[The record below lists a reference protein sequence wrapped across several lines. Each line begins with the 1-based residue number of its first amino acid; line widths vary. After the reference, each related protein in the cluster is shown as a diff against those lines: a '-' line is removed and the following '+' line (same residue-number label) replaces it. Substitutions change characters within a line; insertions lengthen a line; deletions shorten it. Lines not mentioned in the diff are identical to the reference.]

1 MNPQEAVEYIIET
14 LKKRGAEKVQC
25 SVMDS
30 EKKELNI
37 DAGEMSLF
45 RTTFNSS
52 VGFTIYKDNCKGST
66 SINKLDKD
74 SIDAAIDD
82 VIELANSSEPD
93 EAYDIA
99 DFQAPKSFSTGQ
111 TTANMN
117 SMYDRLSEFSDYTK
131 STYPKV
137 ILEQAIIDFTYRKG
151 IFANSNGVQF
161 GLEKG
166 MYSFSPMFT
175 SKDGV
180 NTSSFNYT
188 GFSAK
193 ELNKQLKDYG
203 SIDRLLKE
211 SEEQV
216 ISKQVPGKFNG
227 QIIVSPDCLDDFV
240 STVMDFVTDI
250 PLISGRSVYKDK
262 LNESIADSRFNMH
275 SKPRSNELESNYFI
289 TGDGYESQ
297 DCTLIENGILKTF
310 LLGIYGANKTGLS
323 RSVND
328 GGAHIV
334 DSGNV
339 AFDDLVKSM
348 KKGVILSRFSGGNP
362 SDNGDFS
369 GVAKNSY
376 YVENGEVQFPI
387 SETMISGNICS
398 MMNNIVDISKERID
412 FGDCIY
418 PWIQFD
424 GLIIS

>member
-1 MNPQEAVEYIIET
+1 MNPQDSAGYIIDS
-14 LKKRGAEKVQC
+14 LKKRGVEKVQC
-25 SVMDS
+25 TVMDI

-45 RTTFNSS
+45 RTIFNSS
-52 VGFTIYKDNCKGST
+52 VSFTIYKGNRKGST
-66 SINKLDKD
+66 SINKMDKN
-74 SIDAAIDD
+74 SIDMAIEN

-99 DFQAPKSFSTGQ
+99 DYQVPKSFSSGNKM
-111 TTANMN
+111 ADMN
-117 SMYDRLSEFSDYTK
+117 SMYDRLSEFSDYTQ

-151 IFANSNGVQF
+151 TFANSNGVNF
-161 GLEKG
+161 DLEKG
-166 MYSFSPMFT
+166 IYNFSPMFT
-175 SKDGV
+175 SKDGTD
-180 NTSSFNYT
+180 TSSFNYT

-193 ELNKQLKDYG
+193 DLNKSLKDYG

-216 ISKQVPGKFNG
+216 ISHQVPGKFKG
-227 QIIVSPDCLDDFV
+227 QIIVTPDCLDDFV

-262 LNESIADSRFNMH
+262 LNESIADSRFTMH
-275 SKPRSNELESNYFI
+275 SKPRSNDLDSNYFI
-289 TGDGYESQ
+289 TGDGYESK
-297 DCTLIENGILKTF
+297 DCTLIEQGMLKTF
-310 LLGIYGANKTGLS
+310 LLGIYGSNKTGLS

-328 GGAHIV
+328 GGAHIIEP
-334 DSGNV
+334 GNV
-339 AFDDLVKSM
+339 AFNDLVKST
-348 KKGVILSRFSGGNP
+348 KQGVILSRFSGGNP

-376 YVENGEVQFPI
+376 YIENGEIKFPI

-398 MMNNIVDISKERID
+398 MMNNIVDISKERIN

-424 GLIIS
+424 GLTIS

>member
-1 MNPQEAVEYIIET
+1 LNSQDTVEYIIET
-14 LKKRGAEKVQC
+14 LKKRGTDKVQC
-25 SVMDS
+25 TVMDS

-66 SINKLDKD
+66 SINKMDKE
-74 SIDAAIDD
+74 SIDSAIED

-99 DFQAPKSFSTGQ
+99 KYQVPKSFSTGQ
-111 TTANMN
+111 TTADMDK
-117 SMYDRLSEFSDYTK
+117 MYDRLSEFSDYTK
-131 STYPKV
+131 LTYPKV

-166 MYSFSPMFT
+166 MYNFSPMFT
-175 SKDGV
+175 SKDGA

-193 ELNKQLKDYG
+193 ELNKCIKDYG

-211 SEEQV
+211 SQEQV
-216 ISKQVPGKFNG
+216 VTQKIPGKFNG
-227 QIIVSPDCLDDFV
+227 QIIVTPDCLDDFV

-250 PLISGRSVYKDK
+250 PLISGRSIYKDK
-262 LNESIADSRFNMH
+262 LNESISDSRFTMH
-275 SKPRSNELESNYFI
+275 SKPRSDELQSNYFI

-334 DSGNV
+334 DPGNV
-339 AFDDLVKSM
+339 ALDDIIKST
-348 KKGVILSRFSGGNP
+348 KRGVILSRFSGGNP

-376 YVENGEVQFPI
+376 YVENGEVKCPI
-387 SETMISGNICS
+387 SETMISGNICD

-412 FGDCIY
+412 YGDCIY
-418 PWIQFD
+418 PWVQFD
-424 GLIIS
+424 GLTIS

>member
-151 IFANSNGVQF
+151 VFANSNGVQF

-227 QIIVSPDCLDDFV
+227 QIIVTPDCLDDFV

-262 LNESIADSRFNMH
+262 LNESIADSRFSMH

-289 TGDGYESQ
+289 TGDGYESEN
-297 DCTLIENGILKTF
+297 CTLIENGILKTF

-339 AFDDLVKSM
+339 AFNDLVKSM

-398 MMNNIVDISKERID
+398 MMNNIVDISKERVN
-412 FGDCIY
+412 F
-418 PWIQFD
+418 
-424 GLIIS
+424 

>member
-1 MNPQEAVEYIIET
+1 MNPQDAVEYIIDT
-14 LKKRGAEKVQC
+14 LKKRGTDKVQC
-25 SVMDS
+25 TVMDS

-66 SINKLDKD
+66 SINKMDKD
-74 SIDAAIDD
+74 SIDRAIEN

-99 DFQAPKSFSTGQ
+99 DHQAPKSFSTGQ
-111 TTANMN
+111 TTADMD

-151 IFANSNGVQF
+151 IFANSNGVKF
-161 GLEKG
+161 DLEKG
-166 MYSFSPMFT
+166 MYNFSPMFT
-175 SKDGV
+175 SKDGAD
-180 NTSSFNYT
+180 TSSFNYT

-193 ELNKQLKDYG
+193 ELNKSLKDYG

-216 ISKQVPGKFNG
+216 VSHQVPKKFNG
-227 QIIVSPDCLDDFV
+227 QIIVTPDCLDDFV

-262 LNESIADSRFNMH
+262 LNESIADSRFNMY
-275 SKPRSNELESNYFI
+275 SKPRSNELQSNYFI
-289 TGDGYESQ
+289 TGDGYESEN
-297 DCTLIENGILKTF
+297 CTLIENGILKTF

-334 DSGNV
+334 DPGNI
-339 AFDDLVKSM
+339 AFNDLVKSM
-348 KKGVILSRFSGGNP
+348 KQGVILSRFSGGNP

-376 YVENGEVQFPI
+376 YVENGEVKFPI

-398 MMNNIVDISKERID
+398 MMNNIVDISKERVD

-424 GLIIS
+424 GLTIS

>member
-1 MNPQEAVEYIIET
+1 MNPQDVVEYVIST
-14 LKKRGAEKVQC
+14 LKKHGAEKVQC
-25 SVMDS
+25 TVMDS

-52 VGFTIYKDNCKGST
+52 VGFTIYKDNCKGSI
-66 SINKLDKD
+66 SINKMDKD
-74 SIDAAIDD
+74 SIDAAIED

-99 DFQAPKSFSTGQ
+99 EKQPPKSFSTGQ
-111 TTANMN
+111 TTADMD

-151 IFANSNGVQF
+151 IF
-161 GLEKG
+161 EKG
-166 MYSFSPMFT
+166 MYNFSPMFT
-175 SKDGV
+175 SKDGL

-193 ELNKQLKDYG
+193 ELNKSLKDYG

-211 SEEQV
+211 SQEQV
-216 ISKQVPGKFNG
+216 ITQQVPGKFKG
-227 QIIVSPDCLDDFV
+227 QIIVTPDCLDDFV

-262 LNESIADSRFNMH
+262 LNESIADSRFTMH
-275 SKPRSNELESNYFI
+275 SNPRSDELESNYFI

-297 DCTLIENGILKTF
+297 DCTLIKNGVLKTF

-334 DSGNV
+334 DSGDV
-339 AFDDLVKSM
+339 AFNDLVKSM
-348 KKGVILSRFSGGNP
+348 KQGVILSRFSGGNP

-376 YVENGEVQFPI
+376 YVENGEVKFPI
-387 SETMISGNICS
+387 SETMVSGNICD

-412 FGDCIY
+412 YGDCIY
-418 PWIQFD
+418 PWVQFD
-424 GLIIS
+424 GLTIS

>member
-1 MNPQEAVEYIIET
+1 MNPLNVVDYIIDS
-14 LKKRGAEKVQC
+14 LKKRGADKVQC
-25 SVMDS
+25 MVMDS

-45 RTTFNSS
+45 RTIFNSS
-52 VGFTIYKDNCKGST
+52 VGFTIYKDKCKGST
-66 SINKLDKD
+66 SINKMDKN
-74 SIDAAIDD
+74 SIDVAIED
-82 VIELANSSEPD
+82 VIELANASEPD

-99 DFQAPKSFSTGQ
+99 EHQAPKSFTTGHK
-111 TTANMN
+111 TADMD

-161 GLEKG
+161 DLEKG
-166 MYSFSPMFT
+166 MYNFSPMFT
-175 SKDGV
+175 SKDGT

-193 ELNKQLKDYG
+193 ELNKSLKDYG

-211 SEEQV
+211 SQEQV
-216 ISKQVPGKFNG
+216 ISHPVPGKFKG
-227 QIIVSPDCLDDFV
+227 QIIVTPDCLDDFV

-262 LNESIADSRFNMH
+262 LNESIADSRFTMH
-275 SKPRSNELESNYFI
+275 SKPRSDELQSNYFI

-297 DCTLIENGILKTF
+297 DCTLIENGVLKTF

-334 DSGNV
+334 NPGDV
-339 AFDDLVKSM
+339 ALNDIIKST
-348 KKGVILSRFSGGNP
+348 KQGVVLSRFSGGNP

-376 YVENGEVQFPI
+376 FVENGEIKFPI
-387 SETMISGNICS
+387 SETMISGNICE

-412 FGDCIY
+412 YGDCIY

-424 GLIIS
+424 GLTIS

>member
-1 MNPQEAVEYIIET
+1 MNPQDSAGYIIDS
-14 LKKRGAEKVQC
+14 LKKRGVEKVQC
-25 SVMDS
+25 TVMDI

-45 RTTFNSS
+45 RTIFNSS
-52 VGFTIYKDNCKGST
+52 VSFTIYKGNRKGST
-66 SINKLDKD
+66 SINKMDKN
-74 SIDAAIDD
+74 SIDMAIEN

-99 DFQAPKSFSTGQ
+99 DYQVPKSFSSGNKM
-111 TTANMN
+111 ADMN
-117 SMYDRLSEFSDYTK
+117 SMYDRLSEFSDYTQ

-151 IFANSNGVQF
+151 TFANSNGVNF
-161 GLEKG
+161 DLEKG
-166 MYSFSPMFT
+166 IYNFSPMFT
-175 SKDGV
+175 SKDGTD
-180 NTSSFNYT
+180 TSSFNYT

-193 ELNKQLKDYG
+193 DLNKSLKDYG

-216 ISKQVPGKFNG
+216 ISHQVPGKFKG
-227 QIIVSPDCLDDFV
+227 QIIVTPDCLDDFV

-262 LNESIADSRFNMH
+262 LNESIADSRFTMH
-275 SKPRSNELESNYFI
+275 SKPRSNDLDSNYFI
-289 TGDGYESQ
+289 TGDGYESK
-297 DCTLIENGILKTF
+297 DCTLIEQGILKTF
-310 LLGIYGANKTGLS
+310 LLGIYGSNKTGLS

-328 GGAHIV
+328 GGAHIIEP
-334 DSGNV
+334 GNV
-339 AFDDLVKSM
+339 AFNDLVKST
-348 KKGVILSRFSGGNP
+348 KQGVILSRFSGGNP

-376 YVENGEVQFPI
+376 YIENGEIKFPI

-398 MMNNIVDISKERID
+398 MMNNIVDISKERIN

-424 GLIIS
+424 GLTIS

>member
-1 MNPQEAVEYIIET
+1 MNPQDAAGYIIDS

-25 SVMDS
+25 TVMDI

-45 RTTFNSS
+45 RTIFNSS
-52 VGFTIYKDNCKGST
+52 VSFTIYKGNCKGST
-66 SINKLDKD
+66 SINKMDKN
-74 SIDAAIDD
+74 SIDIAIEN

-99 DFQAPKSFSTGQ
+99 DYQPPKSFSSGNKM
-111 TTANMN
+111 ADMN

-151 IFANSNGVQF
+151 IFANSNGVNF

-166 MYSFSPMFT
+166 IYNFSPMFT
-175 SKDGV
+175 SKDGAD
-180 NTSSFNYT
+180 TSSFNYT

-193 ELNKQLKDYG
+193 DLNKSLKDYG

-216 ISKQVPGKFNG
+216 ISHQVPGKFNG
-227 QIIVSPDCLDDFV
+227 QIIVTPDCLDDFV

-262 LNESIADSRFNMH
+262 LNESIADSRFTMH
-275 SKPRSNELESNYFI
+275 SKPLSNELESNYYI
-289 TGDGYESQ
+289 TGDGYESK
-297 DCTLIENGILKTF
+297 DCTLIEQGILKTF
-310 LLGIYGANKTGLS
+310 LLGIYGSNKTGLS

-328 GGAHIV
+328 GGAHIIEP
-334 DSGNV
+334 GNV
-339 AFDDLVKSM
+339 AFDDLVKST
-348 KKGVILSRFSGGNP
+348 KQGVILSRFSGGNP

-376 YVENGEVQFPI
+376 YIENGEVKFPI

-398 MMNNIVDISKERID
+398 MMNNIVEISKERVN

-424 GLIIS
+424 GLTIS

>member
-1 MNPQEAVEYIIET
+1 MNSQQAVEYILDT
-14 LKKRGAEKVQC
+14 LKKRGVDKIQC
-25 SVMDS
+25 TVMDS

-45 RTTFNSS
+45 RTIFNSS
-52 VGFTIYKDNCKGST
+52 VYITIYKDNCKGST
-66 SINKLDKD
+66 SINKVDKE
-74 SIDAAIDD
+74 SIDTAIKD

-99 DFQAPKSFSTGQ
+99 DSQAPKSFSTGQ
-111 TTANMN
+111 TTADMDN
-117 SMYDRLSEFSDYTK
+117 MYDRLSEFSDYTK

-151 IFANSNGVQF
+151 MFANSNGVQF
-161 GLEKG
+161 NLEKG
-166 MYSFSPMFT
+166 IYNFTPIFT
-175 SKDGV
+175 SKDGT
-180 NTSSFNYT
+180 NTSSANGT

-193 ELNKQLKDYG
+193 ELDRSLKDYG

-216 ISKQVPGKFNG
+216 ISQKVPRKMNG
-227 QIIVSPDCLDDFV
+227 QIIVTPDCLDDFV
-240 STVMDFVTDI
+240 SPVMDFVTDI

-262 LNESIADSRFNMH
+262 LNGSIADSRFTMH
-275 SKPRSNELESNYFI
+275 SKPRSDELQSNYFI

-297 DCTLIENGILKTF
+297 NCTLIENGILKTF
-310 LLGIYGANKTGLS
+310 LLGIYGANKTGFS

-334 DSGNV
+334 DGGNV

-348 KKGVILSRFSGGNP
+348 EKGIILSRFSGGNP

-376 YVENGEVQFPI
+376 YVEDGEVKFPI

-398 MMNNIVDISKERID
+398 MMNNIVDISKERVD

-424 GLIIS
+424 GITIS

>member
-1 MNPQEAVEYIIET
+1 MNPEDAAGYIIDSS
-14 LKKRGAEKVQC
+14 KKRGAEKIQC
-25 SVMDS
+25 TVMDI

-45 RTTFNSS
+45 RTIFNSS
-52 VGFTIYKDNCKGST
+52 VSFTIYKDNCKGST
-66 SINKLDKD
+66 SINKLDKN
-74 SIDAAIDD
+74 SIDMAIEN
-82 VIELANSSEPD
+82 VIALANSSEPD

-99 DFQAPKSFSTGQ
+99 DYQAPKSFSSGNKM
-111 TTANMN
+111 ADMN
-117 SMYDRLSEFSDYTK
+117 IMYDRLSEFSDYTK

-151 IFANSNGVQF
+151 IFANSNGVNF

-166 MYSFSPMFT
+166 IYNFSPMFT
-175 SKDGV
+175 SKDGAD
-180 NTSSFNYT
+180 TSSFNYT

-193 ELNKQLKDYG
+193 DLSKSLKDYG

-216 ISKQVPGKFNG
+216 ISHQVPGKFNG
-227 QIIVSPDCLDDFV
+227 QIIVTPDCLDDFV
-240 STVMDFVTDI
+240 ATVMDFVTDI

-262 LNESIADSRFNMH
+262 LNESIANSCFTMH
-275 SKPRSNELESNYFI
+275 SKPRSNELQSNYFI
-289 TGDGYESQ
+289 TGDGYESK
-297 DCTLIENGILKTF
+297 DCTLIDQGVLKTF
-310 LLGIYGANKTGLS
+310 LLGVYGSNKTGLS
-323 RSVND
+323 RAVND
-328 GGAHIV
+328 GGAHIIEP
-334 DSGNV
+334 GKV
-339 AFDDLVKSM
+339 AFNDLVKST
-348 KKGVILSRFSGGNP
+348 KQGVILSRFSGGNP

-376 YVENGEVQFPI
+376 YIENGEVKFPI

-398 MMNNIVDISKERID
+398 MMNNIVNISRERVD

-424 GLIIS
+424 GLTIS

>member
-1 MNPQEAVEYIIET
+1 MKPQEAVEYIIET

-262 LNESIADSRFNMH
+262 LNESIADSCFTMH

-339 AFDDLVKSM
+339 AFNDLVKSM

-412 FGDCIY
+412 FGYFIY

-424 GLIIS
+424 GLTIS

>member
-1 MNPQEAVEYIIET
+1 MNSQDAVEYIIET

-45 RTTFNSS
+45 RTTFNSG

-74 SIDAAIDD
+74 SIDAAIED
-82 VIELANSSEPD
+82 VIELADSSEPD

-99 DFQAPKSFSTGQ
+99 DYQAPKSFSTGNSV
-111 TTANMN
+111 ANMD
-117 SMYDRLSEFSDYTK
+117 SMYDRLSEFSDHTK

-166 MYSFSPMFT
+166 MYNFSPMFT

-180 NTSSFNYT
+180 KTSSFNYT

-193 ELNKQLKDYG
+193 DLHKPLKNYG

-216 ISKQVPGKFNG
+216 VSHQVPGKFNG
-227 QIIVSPDCLDDFV
+227 QIIVTPDCLDDFV
-240 STVMDFVTDI
+240 STVIDFVTDI

-262 LNESIADSRFNMH
+262 LNESIADSRFTMH
-275 SKPRSNELESNYFI
+275 SKPRSDELQSNYFI

-339 AFDDLVKSM
+339 AFNDLVKSM

-376 YVENGEVQFPI
+376 YVENGEVKFPI

-398 MMNNIVDISKERID
+398 MMNNIVDISKERIN

-424 GLIIS
+424 GLTIS

>member
-1 MNPQEAVEYIIET
+1 MINLFWTNLITFRYPIIINILLFIFYFSIASLTPYAADDFRYKLNPLDNEFSIQIFTDILNFQIWHYFNWGGRIVAHFLLQLFLVPSKYIFNLFNAI
-14 LKKRGAEKVQC
+14 VQ
-25 SVMDS
+25 VLLINTIFFFAYNRIPTRY
-30 EKKELNI
+30 K
-37 DAGEMSLF
+37 DASALLLINLFLFLGFYKYSGMSL
-45 RTTFNSS
+45 
-52 VGFTIYKDNCKGST
+52 Y
-66 SINKLDKD
+66 
-74 SIDAAIDD
+74 
-82 VIELANSSEPD
+82 
-93 EAYDIA
+93 
-99 DFQAPKSFSTGQ
+99 
-111 TTANMN
+111 M
-117 SMYDRLSEFSDYTK
+117 
-131 STYPKV
+131 
-137 ILEQAIIDFTYRKG
+137 
-151 IFANSNGVQF
+151 
-161 GLEKG
+161 
-166 MYSFSPMFT
+166 
-175 SKDGV
+175 
-180 NTSSFNYT
+180 TSSFNYT

-193 ELNKQLKDYG
+193 DLHKPLKDYG

-216 ISKQVPGKFNG
+216 VSHQVPGKFNG
-227 QIIVSPDCLDDFV
+227 QIIVTPDCLDDFV

-262 LNESIADSRFNMH
+262 LNESIADSRFTMH
-275 SKPRSNELESNYFI
+275 SKPRSDELQSNYFI

-339 AFDDLVKSM
+339 AFNDLVKSM

-376 YVENGEVQFPI
+376 YVENGEVKFPI

-398 MMNNIVDISKERID
+398 MMNNIVDISKERIN

-424 GLIIS
+424 GLTIS

>member
-1 MNPQEAVEYIIET
+1 MNPQDAAGYIIDS

-25 SVMDS
+25 TVMDI

-45 RTTFNSS
+45 RTIFNSS
-52 VGFTIYKDNCKGST
+52 VSFTIYKGNCKGST
-66 SINKLDKD
+66 SINKMDKK
-74 SIDAAIDD
+74 SIDIAIEN

-99 DFQAPKSFSTGQ
+99 DYQPPKSFSSGNKM
-111 TTANMN
+111 ADMN

-151 IFANSNGVQF
+151 IFANSNGVNF

-166 MYSFSPMFT
+166 IYNFSPMFT
-175 SKDGV
+175 SKDGAD
-180 NTSSFNYT
+180 TSSFNYT

-193 ELNKQLKDYG
+193 DLNKSLKDYG
-203 SIDRLLKE
+203 SIDRLLRE

-216 ISKQVPGKFNG
+216 ISHQVPGKFNG
-227 QIIVSPDCLDDFV
+227 QIIVTPDCLDDFV
-240 STVMDFVTDI
+240 ATVMDFVTDI

-262 LNESIADSRFNMH
+262 LNESIADSRFTMH

-289 TGDGYESQ
+289 TGDGYESK
-297 DCTLIENGILKTF
+297 DCTLIEQGILKTF
-310 LLGIYGANKTGLS
+310 LLGVYGSNKTGLS

-328 GGAHIV
+328 GGAHIIEP
-334 DSGNV
+334 GNI
-339 AFDDLVKSM
+339 AFNDLVKST
-348 KKGVILSRFSGGNP
+348 KQGVLLSRFSGGNP

-376 YVENGEVQFPI
+376 YIENGEVKFPI

-398 MMNNIVDISKERID
+398 MMNNIVEISKERVN

-418 PWIQFD
+418 PWVQFD
-424 GLIIS
+424 GLTIS